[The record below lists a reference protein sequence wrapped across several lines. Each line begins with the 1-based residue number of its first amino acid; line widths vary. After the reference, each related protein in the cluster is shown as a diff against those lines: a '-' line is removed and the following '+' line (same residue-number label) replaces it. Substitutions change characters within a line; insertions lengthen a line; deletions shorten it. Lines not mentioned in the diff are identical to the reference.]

1 MIYSR
6 FELIIMK
13 ELISVE
19 ANQQQLL
26 YSIRYVLTFAI
37 RLLLLV
43 DITDDNAFQLQVR
56 LF

>member
-6 FELIIMK
+6 FESIIMK

-37 RLLLLV
+37 RLLLSV